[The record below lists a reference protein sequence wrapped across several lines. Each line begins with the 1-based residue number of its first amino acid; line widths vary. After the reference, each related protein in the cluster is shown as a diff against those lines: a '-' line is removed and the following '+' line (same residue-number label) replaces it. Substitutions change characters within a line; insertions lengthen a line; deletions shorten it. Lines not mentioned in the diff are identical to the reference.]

1 MNKRNLVISRI
12 CDLWFSLTSIHILS
26 CGRHG
31 CRSFSGSRRSL
42 NSWISGKKQ
51 TNKINSPHSA
61 LSGGSRGGSWGEQ
74 DPSPP
79 PPISVSRTP
88 FSAKKRLEFVFFSSS
103 TTWVTL
109 SLKVFPCLLL
119 LVTWESGLDKVST
132 EIQGLSSTD
141 YNFQGLS
148 RWVRTRCNSLLYL
161 GGLRIYGRVD
171 IAVLLQWVGY
181 SNLTC
186 FSWFNHLVLHRCG
199 CQGYCLQVK
208 WRSVRGILHICIQ
221 SSLQTHNGHL
231 KT

>member
-31 CRSFSGSRRSL
+31 SRSFSGSRRSL
-42 NSWISGKKQ
+42 NSWISGEKKQ
-51 TNKINSPHSA
+51 TKSTHHIHSHWRIQGRVV
-61 LSGGSRGGSWGEQ
+61 GGTGP
-74 DPSPP
+74 PSPP
-79 PPISVSRTP
+79 PHLSVKDSIQC
-88 FSAKKRLEFVFFSSS
+88 KKE
-103 TTWVTL
+103 TWVCL
-109 SLKVFPCLLL
+109 FYFFHNMSNFILKVFLCLLL

-132 EIQGLSSTD
+132 EIQGFSSTD

-221 SSLQTHNGHL
+221 SSLQAHNGHL